1 MSGTTHPKVMSEET
15 RQDRR
20 AVVLRQYASATERYA
35 FSVGELERKRA
46 KVNREE
52 YDRLYDAV
60 EEAHAECERLRTQLA
75 GIPEIA
81 AKG

>member
-1 MSGTTHPKVMSEET
+1 MLEET
-15 RQDRR
+15 RQNPREG
-20 AVVLRQYASATERYA
+20 LLHQYAAATERYA

-46 KVNREE
+46 NISREE

-60 EEAHAECERLRTQLA
+60 EEAHAECERLRKQLA